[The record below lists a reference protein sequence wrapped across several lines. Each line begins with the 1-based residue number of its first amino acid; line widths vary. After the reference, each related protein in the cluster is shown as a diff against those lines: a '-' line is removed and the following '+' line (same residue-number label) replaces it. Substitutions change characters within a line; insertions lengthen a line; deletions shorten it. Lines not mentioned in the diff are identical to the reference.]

1 VTTPILPPTGT
12 GDSTSRALTV
22 CRCKPHSIANL
33 VPTME
38 AAQVIVLINSIMA
51 NDLANEIVLFESGRQ
66 PQFGNTIC
74 WCKRITGEVL

>member
-1 VTTPILPPTGT
+1 
-12 GDSTSRALTV
+12 
-22 CRCKPHSIANL
+22 
-33 VPTME
+33 ME
-38 AAQVIVLINSIMA
+38 AAQVNVLINSIMA